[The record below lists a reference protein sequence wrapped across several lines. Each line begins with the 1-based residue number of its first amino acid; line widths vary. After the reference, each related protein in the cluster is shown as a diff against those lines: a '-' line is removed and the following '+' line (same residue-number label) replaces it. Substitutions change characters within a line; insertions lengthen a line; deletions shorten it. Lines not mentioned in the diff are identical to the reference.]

1 MSELLFGVVLTS
13 VILVFSFI
21 FGDWD
26 DVIKKFKKTKSTR
39 TVKYGDEKI
48 TFNKK
53 TGKIVKHG

>member
-26 DVIKKFKKTKSTR
+26 DVIKKTKSTR
-39 TVKYGDEKI
+39 TIKYGDEKI
-48 TFNKK
+48 TINKK
-53 TGKIVKHG
+53 TGKITKHG